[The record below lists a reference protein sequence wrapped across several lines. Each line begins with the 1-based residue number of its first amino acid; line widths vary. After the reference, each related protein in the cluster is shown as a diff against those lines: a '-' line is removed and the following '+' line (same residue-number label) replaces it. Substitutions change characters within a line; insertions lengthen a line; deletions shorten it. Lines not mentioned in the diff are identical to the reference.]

1 MMKKRYLMAPGPTPV
16 PPNVRLAM
24 AEPLIHHRS
33 PQFSSVFAEVQN
45 GLQYL
50 FQTQNEVLTFA
61 ASGTGA
67 MDGAVSNLLSVGD
80 KVLVVRGGKFG
91 ERWAEICEAY
101 GLNVE
106 NIDLT
111 WGEAVDPDAIAEKLS
126 TKPDIRAIF
135 VQAHETSTGVKH
147 DVKKIGQIVKDFED
161 TILIVD
167 AISALGVFDVKTDD
181 WHLDVVVSGSQ
192 KGLMLPPGLA
202 FVSISPKAWEFADRS
217 DLPKYYFNFLKE
229 RKSLV
234 KNQTAFT
241 SPVSLVMGLRE
252 VLKMIKAE
260 GLDFYFFRHRLLAK
274 ATRAAAKAMG
284 LDTFAK
290 VPSEGVTVFRAP
302 DGIDAQEVV
311 RIVREKYGITI
322 AGGQARL
329 KGKIFRIAHMGYIG
343 PFDIILTVS
352 AVEMALKELGHAL
365 ELGAGVKAVQEV
377 VLKEWKE
384 L

>member
-1 MMKKRYLMAPGPTPV
+1 MAPGPTPV

>member
-1 MMKKRYLMAPGPTPV
+1 MKKRYLMAPGPTPV